1 MHQGTVRCCTE
12 VTAYIRKKAAG
23 LKYSRWLLLLFQLL
37 PWSLSAA
44 SAETGNSKMA
54 IFIPSIYLDNERLL
68 KSGTHS
74 LQFVSVKHA
83 TVLLS
88 IGHVWTDAG
97 KQFQL
102 IEMVLVDRKL
112 ANRMPIYMKDQ
123 KEDGGNC
130 RLVSLTSFSDRWDH
144 GTDRP

>member
-1 MHQGTVRCCTE
+1 
-12 VTAYIRKKAAG
+12 
-23 LKYSRWLLLLFQLL
+23 
-37 PWSLSAA
+37 
-44 SAETGNSKMA
+44 MA

-74 LQFVSVKHA
+74 LQFVCVKHA

-102 IEMVLVDRKL
+102 IEIVLVDRKL
-112 ANRMPIYMKDQ
+112 ATYDAHLHEGP
-123 KEDGGNC
+123 EGGC
-130 RLVSLTSFSDRWDH
+130 RELQAC
-144 GTDRP
+144 